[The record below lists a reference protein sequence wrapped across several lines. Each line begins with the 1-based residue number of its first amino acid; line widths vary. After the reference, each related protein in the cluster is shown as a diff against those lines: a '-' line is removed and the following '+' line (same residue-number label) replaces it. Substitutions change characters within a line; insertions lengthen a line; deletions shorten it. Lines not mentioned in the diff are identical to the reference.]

1 VSEHPDAWTS
11 ADQAVL
17 DEADDGRPM
26 TAYAWR
32 IAEIL
37 ASHVAH
43 AADVSPEGE
52 QSEEAIVE
60 VALDCAAG
68 ELIEAFGRETADRI
82 LDDERTYAL
91 CSALLTWHWQTGGAL

>member
-1 VSEHPDAWTS
+1 VSERADAWTS

-17 DEADDGRPM
+17 DEANDGRPM
-26 TAYAWR
+26 AAHAWR

-43 AADVSPEGE
+43 AADSAPSGE
-52 QSEEAIVE
+52 QSEEAIIE
-60 VALDCAAG
+60 VALDCATG
-68 ELIEAFGRETADRI
+68 ELIEAFGAETADRI